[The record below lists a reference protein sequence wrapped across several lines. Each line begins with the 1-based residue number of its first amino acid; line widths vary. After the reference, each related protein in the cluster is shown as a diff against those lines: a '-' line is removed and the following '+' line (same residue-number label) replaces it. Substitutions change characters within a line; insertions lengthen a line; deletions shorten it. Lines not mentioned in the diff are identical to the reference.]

1 MLNSSSQRFLQSLSK
16 CALKKYENPDVLRM
30 IALLSGL
37 KRFMHSIFQ
46 FFKTLL
52 LLDELSHNNVL
63 YNLYFRQWICLAFN
77 RRGHEQHKAKL
88 TLLWRVK

>member
-1 MLNSSSQRFLQSLSK
+1 
-16 CALKKYENPDVLRM
+16 M

-37 KRFMHSIFQ
+37 KRLMHSIFQ

-63 YNLYFRQWICLAFN
+63 YNLGSGYVLSLIVEAMNSRKPN
-77 RRGHEQHKAKL
+77 
-88 TLLWRVK
+88 